1 MRIPCQKKYDLLFH
15 STIGICIL
23 TGMVS
28 LITFVLYVRARIKQ
42 EEKKEKKY
50 QSIHFF
56 SLFAFVVLGVIILIM
71 LSNMDLQN
79 D

>member
-1 MRIPCQKKYDLLFH
+1 
-15 STIGICIL
+15 
-23 TGMVS
+23 MVS
-28 LITFVLYVRARIKQ
+28 LVTFVLYVRARIKL
-42 EEKKEKKY
+42 EENKEKKY
-50 QSIHFF
+50 QSIHFI